1 MAEAV
6 VLPDPALYWSI
17 LERTGLTTFCLGF
30 SSLFLH
36 INLKQEPRVC
46 LVPATNLTSP
56 PPPPT
61 LKGCLPALPAG
72 TSFVCV
78 FVCVFVI
85 AVYSCF
91 FQDTDLNDDSKE
103 LGKLSSKESCTVNY
117 IVDDN

>member
-46 LVPATNLTSP
+46 LAPATNLTSP
-56 PPPPT
+56 PNT
-61 LKGCLPALPAG
+61 QGLFTRSTCWD
-72 TSFVCV
+72 FFCVCV
-78 FVCVFVI
+78 CVCVCHGSVLM
-85 AVYSCF
+85 F
-91 FQDTDLNDDSKE
+91 FQDTDLNGDSKD
-103 LGKLSSKESCTVNY
+103 LGKAIE
-117 IVDDN
+117 

>member
-56 PPPPT
+56 PPPKHSRVVYP
-61 LKGCLPALPAG
+61 LYLLGLLLCVCLC
-72 TSFVCV
+72 VC
-78 FVCVFVI
+78 
-85 AVYSCF
+85 
-91 FQDTDLNDDSKE
+91 
-103 LGKLSSKESCTVNY
+103 LSSQCTHVFFKTQT
-117 IVDDN
+117 